1 MGLSVSASRGAGDR
15 AGTIA
20 RMCLALMFL
29 VTAARNRLL
38 ARALIRFFGAI
49 SLAVA
54 IVFIVK
60 SGADDFVFR
69 ILAAL
74 LRRLARALTLGGGV
88 RAIAFFSAVA
98 VLLDIEPGAE
108 DMAAALLSLVARAS
122 IRVVLAIIIAVAI
135 VRLGI
140 ESGADYF
147 VYRKGAS
154 GPEGA
159 GGAGER
165 GEREGGQSGDLHD
178 AENTREDR
186 KVTGKRRTKRGRA
199 SLFLGAR
206 GPTARKRN
214 GETA

>member
-38 ARALIRFFGAI
+38 ARALIRVFGAI

-54 IVFIVK
+54 IVIGIE
-60 SGADDFVFR
+60 SGADDAFR

-98 VLLDIEPGAE
+98 VILDIEPGAE

-122 IRVVLAIIIAVAI
+122 IRVVLAIILAVARL
-135 VRLGI
+135 RLGI

-147 VYRKGAS
+147 VY
-154 GPEGA
+154 
-159 GGAGER
+159 
-165 GEREGGQSGDLHD
+165 
-178 AENTREDR
+178 
-186 KVTGKRRTKRGRA
+186 
-199 SLFLGAR
+199 
-206 GPTARKRN
+206 
-214 GETA
+214 

>member
-1 MGLSVSASRGAGDR
+1 MSASRGAGDR

-122 IRVVLAIIIAVAI
+122 IRVVLAIVLAVARL
-135 VRLGI
+135 RLGI
-140 ESGADYF
+140 ESGADYVVF
-147 VYRKGAS
+147 RKGAS
-154 GPEGA
+154 GPESASGA
-159 GGAGER
+159 GERGER
-165 GEREGGQSGDLHD
+165 GEREGGERADLHD
-178 AENTREDR
+178 AENSRLRE
-186 KVTGKRRTKRGRA
+186 
-199 SLFLGAR
+199 
-206 GPTARKRN
+206 
-214 GETA
+214 